1 MPVVA
6 SALAKNKKAVD
17 PTKPVA
23 AASGSSVLSEE
34 DELAKRKHQEKYRD
48 EANYTHP
55 WAKQACRAAHY
66 INHEIVL
73 SDGFN
78 NFVICCIMLAGV
90 IVGIQTYPYYP
101 KTDCDGPEYQDFDN
115 IDPCNPFNSPTTTPT
130 VAPTAYRNRDPDKNP
145 DWSSSGGYNYVV
157 PASVMIDFCVT

>member
-6 SALAKNKKAVD
+6 SALAKNKKAAD
-17 PTKPVA
+17 NKPA
-23 AASGSSVLSEE
+23 AIASGSSVLSID
-34 DELAKRKHQEKYRD
+34 DELAIRAHQEKYRD

-55 WAKQACRAAHY
+55 WAKKACRVAHY
-66 INHEIVL
+66 INHKIVL

-90 IVGIQTYPYYP
+90 NVGIQTYPYYP
-101 KTDCDGPEYQDFDN
+101 KTDCDGSEYQDFDN

-145 DWSSSGGYNYVV
+145 DWSSSGGYDYVV